1 MNKTPLIVAAL
12 LALGT
17 QTVSADTAE
26 GKALHDAKC
35 MNCHMMEDHTAMYTR
50 ADRKVDSIKAL
61 GGMVSA
67 CVQNLNVDWFPE
79 DEKKVVDY
87 INATWYKFPT
97 K

>member
-1 MNKTPLIVAAL
+1 MKKSLFIIASL
-12 LALGT
+12 LVLGAQSAT
-17 QTVSADTAE
+17 ADTTE
-26 GKALHDAKC
+26 GKALHDEKC
-35 MNCHMMEDHTAMYTR
+35 MNCHMMKDHTVMYTR
-50 ADRKVDSIKAL
+50 EDRKVDSIKRL